1 LALCPYLHA
10 NEIALRILRQPCIT
24 LFLPAALA
32 RSGIKS
38 PPTPAKALVCLHA
51 SKLGLS
57 QFDPATFR
65 RMFAAF
71 DAAA

>member
-1 LALCPYLHA
+1 MH
-10 NEIALRILRQPCIT
+10 
-24 LFLPAALA
+24 FLPAAPA

-38 PPTPAKALVCLHA
+38 PPTPAKALGCDHA
-51 SKLGLS
+51 SKLRLS